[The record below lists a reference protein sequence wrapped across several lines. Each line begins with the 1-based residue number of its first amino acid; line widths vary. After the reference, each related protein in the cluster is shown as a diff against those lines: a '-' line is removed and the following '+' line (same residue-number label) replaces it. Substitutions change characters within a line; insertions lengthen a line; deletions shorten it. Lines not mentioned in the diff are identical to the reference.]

1 MLSLKSIECHAAS
14 AMLLNAR
21 TDNADAG
28 IGSGRQSGRVLSLA
42 MVRALCC
49 SLQTLQLVRLGAK
62 LARPDFVAMFG
73 ICLG

>member
-42 MVRALCC
+42 MG
-49 SLQTLQLVRLGAK
+49 TGAMSFPADSSTRTTGSK
-62 LARPDFVAMFG
+62 ACKA
-73 ICLG
+73 